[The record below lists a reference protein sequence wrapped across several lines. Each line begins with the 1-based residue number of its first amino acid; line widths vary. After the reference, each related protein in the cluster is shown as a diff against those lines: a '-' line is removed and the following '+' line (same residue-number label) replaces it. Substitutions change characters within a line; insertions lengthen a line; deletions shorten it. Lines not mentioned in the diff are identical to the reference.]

1 LAFNLSSLDTTAV
14 AESGAVMKVRN
25 FATGEV
31 LMTEDKK
38 PVTIVLAGEDSERF
52 KKADLANRNRRIDRM
67 QVGVRGAKASAAEL
81 DSDNLEM
88 LVAVTIGWSNIA
100 IDGDDELPFSHD
112 NARVLYTKLPWL
124 REQAQAFVLDRTN
137 FLKA

>member
-1 LAFNLSSLDTTAV
+1 LAFNLSCLDTTAV

-52 KKADLANRNRRIDRM
+52 KKADFANRNRRIDRM
-67 QVGVRGAKASAAEL
+67 QGGVRGAKASAAEL